1 MVKRFRFKHS
11 RRFSGFISFSP
22 VSKADLPPSKA
33 GVKLGE
39 ESSSSVVK
47 LEVLNRV
54 SLAQSGLSIFGKLS
68 IIIVLL
74 GAFLFGLGGTLFMAL
89 RSPEV
94 KVPEV
99 VGKDFLAAEK
109 DVEGMGLKLRKRT
122 DRFSQEKPNT
132 ILEQT
137 PLAGEMVK
145 AGQTISVVIA
155 RAEAE
160 EGEKAAEV
168 KKENVNTAKEV
179 EEPQSEVEKSR
190 QKRKAANA
198 NKNTNA
204 NKKTNSNQSDNSN
217 ANSNS
222 SASGNSNADG
232 AANARTNTNAKN
244 SNGGS
249 SNQNSRPAATGTNSN
264 NRPAPNRSP
273 ETNRSN
279 P

>member
-1 MVKRFRFKHS
+1 M
-11 RRFSGFISFSP
+11 
-22 VSKADLPPSKA
+22 
-33 GVKLGE
+33 
-39 ESSSSVVK
+39 
-47 LEVLNRV
+47 

-74 GAFLFGLGGTLFMAL
+74 GAFLFGLGGTLYMAL

-109 DVEGMGLKLRKRT
+109 DVEAMGLKLRKRT

-132 ILEQT
+132 ILEQA
-137 PLAGEMVK
+137 PLAGESVK

-160 EGEKAAEV
+160 AGEKAAEV
-168 KKENVNTAKEV
+168 KKENVNDNSSKAV

-198 NKNTNA
+198 NKNLNQ
-204 NKKTNSNQSDNSN
+204 NKNG
-217 ANSNS
+217 NSNS
-222 SASGNSNADG
+222 NSGG
-232 AANARTNTNAKN
+232 TNT
-244 SNGGS
+244 
-249 SNQNSRPAATGTNSN
+249 NSRPAAVNSN
-264 NRPAPNRSP
+264 SSNRPATSRTP
-273 ETNRSN
+273 ETNRRN
-279 P
+279 Q